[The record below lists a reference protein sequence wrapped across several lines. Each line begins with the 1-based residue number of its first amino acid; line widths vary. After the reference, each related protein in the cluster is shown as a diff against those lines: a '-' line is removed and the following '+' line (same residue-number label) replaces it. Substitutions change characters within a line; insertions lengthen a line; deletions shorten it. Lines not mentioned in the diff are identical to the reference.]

1 MEKYVSTDARGSF
14 QWPIHPEGFSAPEL
28 LELARLQAWTLK
40 PAKLK

>member
-1 MEKYVSTDARGSF
+1 LEKCVATDARAVFS
-14 QWPIHPEGFSAPEL
+14 WPIHPEGFSAPQL